1 MMSLEP
7 ILDQLIKENQITNVV
22 MEAVQYQKNI
32 DTFQKLSQL
41 LIFLKYFF
49 VCRGI
54 SIEEPIPVNVWRKKG
69 VRKLF
74 QLSKGDKETLYH
86 YLNDYFGKPDHFNPD
101 VSDAIGLGVYFGRFH
116 LTYENMELTIKRVD
130 FLQI

>member
-69 VRKLF
+69 LGSSF
-74 QLSKGDKETLYH
+74 NYQKE
-86 YLNDYFGKPDHFNPD
+86 
-101 VSDAIGLGVYFGRFH
+101 
-116 LTYENMELTIKRVD
+116 IKR
-130 FLQI
+130 LSIII